1 MKNIEDSVPSISG
14 FLVSCW
20 DPVDFNPLILSWD
33 TTSFSILVP
42 EWWHPFFITP
52 TPIFFNQ
59 QFNFHEF
66 VSTYKNQSNSSFCSR
81 DTDWKIL
88 QSKWPSQFWPIP
100 QELDFSQRWNLRRN
114 IANNINFHY
123 RPNSEKTHDRLFQ

>member
-1 MKNIEDSVPSISG
+1 MKNIEDSVPSIAS
-14 FLVSCW
+14 FLVPRW
-20 DPVDFNPLILSWD
+20 DPANFNPLILSWD

-59 QFNFHEF
+59 QFNFHEL
-66 VSTYKNQSNSSFCSR
+66 VSTCKNQSNSSFCYG

-88 QSKWPSQFWPIP
+88 QSDWPRQFWPIS
-100 QELDFSQRWNLRRN
+100 QELDFSQRWDLRRN

-123 RPNSEKTHDRLFQ
+123 RSNSEKN